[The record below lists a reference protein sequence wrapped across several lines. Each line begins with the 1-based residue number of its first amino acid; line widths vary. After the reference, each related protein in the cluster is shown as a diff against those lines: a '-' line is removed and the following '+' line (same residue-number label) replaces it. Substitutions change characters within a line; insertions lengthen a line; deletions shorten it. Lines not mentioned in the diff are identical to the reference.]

1 MVLVFMWLPR
11 MSDES
16 LQTRKQE
23 VKAAS
28 EFMVKAHSLAA
39 ESWVTKSFAAERLIR
54 DFECD
59 LVEHVFEK
67 FSDDNKKLTMAE
79 HVVVF
84 VRKLSGH
91 ESALSAST
99 SSTSESRNDTMFDA
113 TADEAVH
120 RVLEKTG
127 NTPGFILFRIR
138 QKPSARESQFKVNHV
153 NDSGSF
159 GIRAIN
165 LDGSLCE
172 SVTIVLMNKIPD
184 YTNIKKEHRLRLN
197 IMPQPI

>member
-23 VKAAS
+23 VKAAN

-67 FSDDNKKLTMAE
+67 FSDDRKKLTMAE
-79 HVVVF
+79 HVQAF
-84 VRKLSGH
+84 ERKLSGYK
-91 ESALSAST
+91 SALSAST

-113 TADEAVH
+113 TADDADIECSRRQATHLASFCPAFARSH
-120 RVLEKTG
+120 RFSSRNSK
-127 NTPGFILFRIR
+127 
-138 QKPSARESQFKVNHV
+138 
-153 NDSGSF
+153 
-159 GIRAIN
+159 
-165 LDGSLCE
+165 
-172 SVTIVLMNKIPD
+172 
-184 YTNIKKEHRLRLN
+184 
-197 IMPQPI
+197 